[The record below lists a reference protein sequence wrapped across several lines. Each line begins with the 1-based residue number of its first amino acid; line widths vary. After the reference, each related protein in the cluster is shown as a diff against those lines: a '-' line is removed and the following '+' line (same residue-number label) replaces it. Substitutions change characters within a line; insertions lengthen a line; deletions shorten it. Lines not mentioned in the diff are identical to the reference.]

1 MTGSTLLRTPPLMKR
16 RVLVLGGGVAGLSAA
31 QELAER
37 GFAVEVI
44 EARADAGGKARSV
57 GVPGTGTG
65 GRRELPGEHGF
76 RFFPGFYRHLPDT
89 MSRIPF
95 GGQQGGVLGNLVPAT
110 EVQIAVAGR
119 RPVILPA
126 RLSAHPRGLLGAL
139 ESLLDFR
146 KLGIPRAESLFFLQ
160 RLLVYLTSSDERRV
174 GELEDVSWWE
184 FIQADR
190 RSAAYQIYYGRALT
204 RALVAVR
211 AEQGSTRTT
220 ASTFLQLAL
229 DLLARGRSFDRVLD
243 GPTSDVWIRPW
254 VEHLRTMGVKL
265 VSGARIEAI
274 HSEKGRITG
283 VTARR
288 ADGSRAVHA
297 ADDYIVALPV
307 DVLIPL
313 ITAPIAAA
321 APELLRLPRLT
332 TAWMGGLQLYL
343 RRDVPLV
350 HGHTILPGT
359 PWALTAVSQAQ
370 FWREGLSGYGNGE
383 IRGILSVCISDWDTP
398 GIVHG
403 KPARALTSPEHVV
416 EEVWAQLVQSFDDRG
431 DRPLVCEDL
440 MSWFVDPSLTF
451 QDGRPPR
458 NEEPLLINT
467 VGSWK
472 NRPEAV
478 TAIPNLFLAADF
490 VRTHTDVASM
500 ESANEA
506 ARRAVNGVL
515 AAAGATADAC
525 SVWRLDE
532 PALFAPLRALDRWR
546 FQQGMPHLGYQGAE
560 AGLDEALPSS
570 RPEAYPS
577 VVESESESESEI
589 EIGRTP

>member
-1 MTGSTLLRTPPLMKR
+1 VKR

-31 QELAER
+31 QELAAR
-37 GFAVEVI
+37 GCAVEVI
-44 EARADAGGKARSV
+44 EARAEAGGKARSV
-57 GVPGTGTG
+57 SIPGSGTG
-65 GRRELPGEHGF
+65 GRRDLPGEHGF

-95 GGQQGGVLGNLVPAT
+95 GRQREGVLGNLVPAT
-110 EVQIAVAGR
+110 EFQIAVAGR

-126 RLSAHPRGLLGAL
+126 RLSLHPRGLLGAL

-146 KLGIPRAESLFFLQ
+146 ELGIPRAESLFFLQ
-160 RLLVYLTSSDERRV
+160 RLLVYLTSSDERRM
-174 GELEDVSWWE
+174 GELEDISWWE
-184 FIQADR
+184 FIDADR
-190 RSAAYQIYYGRALT
+190 RSEAYQIYYGRALT

-211 AEQGSTRTT
+211 AERGSTRTT

-229 DLLARGRSFDRVLD
+229 DLLTRGRSFDRVLD

-254 VEHLRTMGVKL
+254 IEHLRALGVRL
-265 VSGARIEAI
+265 TSGARIEAI
-274 HSEKGRITG
+274 RCEQGRITG
-283 VTARR
+283 VTVRR
-288 ADGSRAVHA
+288 ADGSRAWHT
-297 ADDYIVALPV
+297 ADDYIAALPV

-313 ITAPIAAA
+313 VTAPIAAA
-321 APELLRLPRLT
+321 APALSRLSRLT

-343 RRDVPLV
+343 RREVPLV

-359 PWALTAVSQAQ
+359 PWALTAVSQGQ
-370 FWREGLSGYGNGE
+370 FWREGLSGYGSGE
-383 IRGILSVCISDWDTP
+383 LRGLLSVCISDWEAP

-403 KPARALTSPEHVV
+403 KPARALTSPEQLR
-416 EEVWAQLVQSFDDRG
+416 EEVWAQLVQSLEGRG
-431 DRPLVCEDL
+431 DRPLSREDVIG
-440 MSWFVDPSLTF
+440 WFLDPSLSF
-451 QDGRPPR
+451 QGGRPPR

-478 TAIPNLFLAADF
+478 TEIPNLFLAADF

-500 ESANEA
+500 EAANEA

-525 SVWRLDE
+525 PVWRLEE
-532 PALFAPLRALDRWR
+532 PAIFAPLRALDRLR
-546 FQQGMPHLGYQGAE
+546 FQRGRPHVGYAGAAAALE
-560 AGLDEALPSS
+560 EALPSS
-570 RPEAYPS
+570 RPEPHAS
-577 VVESESESESEI
+577 VVGSDL
-589 EIGRTP
+589 GRPP

>member
-1 MTGSTLLRTPPLMKR
+1 VKR

-31 QELAER
+31 QELLLR
-37 GFAVEVI
+37 GCSVEVI

-57 GVPGTGTG
+57 GVPGSGKG
-65 GRRELPGEHGF
+65 GRRDLPGEHGF

-95 GGQQGGVLGNLVPAT
+95 AKQPRGVLDNLVPAT
-110 EVQIAVAGR
+110 EFQIAVAGR

-126 RLSAHPRGLLGAL
+126 RLAAHPRGLLGSLA
-139 ESLLDFR
+139 SLLDFR
-146 KLGIPRAESLFFLQ
+146 RLGIPREESIFFLQ

-174 GELEDVSWWE
+174 GELENVSWWD

-190 RSAAYQIYYGRALT
+190 RSVAYQIYYGRALT

-211 AEQGSTRTT
+211 AERGSTRTT

-229 DLLARGRSFDRVLD
+229 DLLTRGRSFDRVLN

-254 VEHLRTMGVKL
+254 VQHLRASGARL
-265 VSGARIEAI
+265 VAGARIEAI
-274 HSEKGRITG
+274 RCERGRITG
-283 VTARR
+283 VTVRR
-288 ADGSRAVHA
+288 ADGSRAEHT
-297 ADDYIVALPV
+297 ADDYIAALPV
-307 DVLIPL
+307 DALIPL
-313 ITAPIAAA
+313 VNANLAAA
-321 APELLRLPRLT
+321 APALLRLPRLT
-332 TAWMGGLQLYL
+332 TAWMGGLQVYL
-343 RRDVPLV
+343 RRDVRLV

-370 FWREGLSGYGNGE
+370 FWLDGIRGYGDGE
-383 IRGILSVCISDWDTP
+383 VRGILSVCISDWDSP
-398 GIVHG
+398 GIVYG
-403 KPARALTSPEHVV
+403 KPARALTSPEQIR
-416 EEVWAQLVQSFDDRG
+416 EEVWAQLVQSLEGRG
-431 DRPLVCEDL
+431 DRPLVREDVIT
-440 MSWFVDPSLTF
+440 WFLDPSVTF
-451 QDGRPPR
+451 EGGLPPR

-467 VGSWK
+467 VGSWE

-525 SVWRLDE
+525 PVWRLDE
-532 PALFAPLRALDRWR
+532 PAVLAPLRALDRLR
-546 FQQGMPHLGYQGAE
+546 FQRGMAHAGYDATASTG
-560 AGLDEALPSS
+560 DESAASS
-570 RPEAYPS
+570 RSEPRAD
-577 VVESESESESEI
+577 VVGS

>member
-1 MTGSTLLRTPPLMKR
+1 MKR

-31 QELAER
+31 QELAAR
-37 GFAVEVI
+37 GCAVEVI
-44 EARADAGGKARSV
+44 EARAEAGGKARSV
-57 GVPGTGTG
+57 SIPGSGTG
-65 GRRELPGEHGF
+65 GRRDLPGEHGF

-95 GGQQGGVLGNLVPAT
+95 GRQRDGVLGNLVPAT

-126 RLSAHPRGLLGAL
+126 RLLAHPRGLLGAM

-146 KLGIPRAESLFFLQ
+146 ELGIPRAESLFFLQ
-160 RLLVYLTSSDERRV
+160 RLLVYLTSSDERRM
-174 GELEDVSWWE
+174 GELENISWWE
-184 FIQADR
+184 FIEADR

-211 AEQGSTRTT
+211 AERGSTRTT

-229 DLLARGRSFDRVLD
+229 DLLARGRTFDRVLD

-254 VEHLRTMGVKL
+254 IEHLRALRVRLT
-265 VSGARIEAI
+265 SGARIEAI
-274 HSEKGRITG
+274 HCDRGRITG
-283 VTARR
+283 VTVRR
-288 ADGSRAVHA
+288 ADGSRARHT
-297 ADDYIVALPV
+297 ADDYIAALPV

-313 ITAPIAAA
+313 VTAPIAAA
-321 APELLRLPRLT
+321 APALSRLSRLT

-359 PWALTAVSQAQ
+359 PWALTAVSQGQ
-370 FWREGLSGYGNGE
+370 FWREGLRGYGSGE
-383 IRGILSVCISDWDTP
+383 LRGLLSVCISDWEAP
-398 GIVHG
+398 GIVYG
-403 KPARALTSPEHVV
+403 KPARALTSPEQLR
-416 EEVWAQLVQSFDDRG
+416 EEVWAQLVQGLEGRG
-431 DRPLVCEDL
+431 DRPLVREDVIG
-440 MSWFVDPSLTF
+440 WFLDPSLSF
-451 QDGRPPR
+451 QGGRPPR

-478 TAIPNLFLAADF
+478 TEIPNLFLAADF

-500 ESANEA
+500 EAANEA

-525 SVWRLDE
+525 PVWRLDE
-532 PALFAPLRALDRWR
+532 PAVFAPLRALDRLR
-546 FQQGMPHLGYQGAE
+546 FQRGRPHLGYQGAAAALE
-560 AGLDEALPSS
+560 EPLPSS
-570 RPEAYPS
+570 RPEARAA
-577 VVESESESESEI
+577 V
-589 EIGRTP
+589 IGSDLGRPP

>member
-1 MTGSTLLRTPPLMKR
+1 MKR
-16 RVLVLGGGVAGLSAA
+16 RVLVLGGGVGGLSAA
-31 QELAER
+31 QELAAR
-37 GFAVEVI
+37 GCSVEVI
-44 EARADAGGKARSV
+44 EARAEAGGKARSV
-57 GVPGTGTG
+57 SIPGSGTG
-65 GRRELPGEHGF
+65 GRRDLPGEHGF

-95 GGQQGGVLGNLVPAT
+95 GRQREGVLGNLVPAT
-110 EVQIAVAGR
+110 EFQIAVAGR

-146 KLGIPRAESLFFLQ
+146 ELGIPRAESLFFLQ
-160 RLLVYLTSSDERRV
+160 RLLVYLTSSDERRM
-174 GELEDVSWWE
+174 GELEDISWWE
-184 FIQADR
+184 FIDADR
-190 RSAAYQIYYGRALT
+190 RSEAYQIYYGRALT

-211 AEQGSTRTT
+211 AERGSTRTT

-229 DLLARGRSFDRVLD
+229 DLLTRGRSFDRVLD

-254 VEHLRTMGVKL
+254 VEHLRSLGVRL
-265 VSGARIEAI
+265 TSGARIEAI
-274 HSEKGRITG
+274 HCEGGRISG
-283 VTARR
+283 VTLRR
-288 ADGSRAVHA
+288 EDGSRSRHT
-297 ADDYIVALPV
+297 ADDYIAALPV
-307 DVLIPL
+307 DVLMPL
-313 ITAPIAAA
+313 VTAPIAAA
-321 APELLRLPRLT
+321 APALSRLPRLT

-359 PWALTAVSQAQ
+359 PWALTAVSQGQ
-370 FWREGLSGYGNGE
+370 FWREGLRGYGSGE
-383 IRGILSVCISDWDTP
+383 LRGLLSVCISDWEAP

-403 KPARALTSPEHVV
+403 KPARALTSPEQLR
-416 EEVWAQLVQSFDDRG
+416 EEVWAQLVQSLEGRG
-431 DRPLVCEDL
+431 DRPLVREDVIG
-440 MSWFVDPSLTF
+440 WFLDPSLSF
-451 QDGRPPR
+451 QGGRPPR

-478 TAIPNLFLAADF
+478 TEIPNLFLAADF

-500 ESANEA
+500 EAANEA

-525 SVWRLDE
+525 PVWRLEE
-532 PALFAPLRALDRWR
+532 PAVFAPLRALDRLR
-546 FQQGMPHLGYQGAE
+546 FQRGRPHLGYEGAASALE
-560 AGLDEALPSS
+560 EALPSS
-570 RPEAYPS
+570 RPEAHAA
-577 VVESESESESEI
+577 VVGSDL
-589 EIGRTP
+589 GRPP